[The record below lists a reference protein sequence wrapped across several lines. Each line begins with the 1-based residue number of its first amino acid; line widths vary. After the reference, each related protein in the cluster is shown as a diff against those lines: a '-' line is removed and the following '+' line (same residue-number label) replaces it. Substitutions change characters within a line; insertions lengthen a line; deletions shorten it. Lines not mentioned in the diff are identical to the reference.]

1 MSTPKGLLFSLIALS
16 VFCIASVTTAKADT
30 VTFALGNNP
39 QPNEEN
45 VLFNNSTVGN
55 PVFGVTNMG
64 GITVSFSSATDILQ
78 EPSSGQARVEAIDGQ
93 VNNVTISIPG
103 GSFEDIILNPL
114 TGSGA
119 ATITATTVS
128 NQVFTFTY
136 MLGNGN
142 NFLTIFDTGGA
153 LSSVTITALGGFTDL
168 RQPRISGAQLTTQ
181 PVPEPATL
189 VLFGSALLGVG
200 SLFRKRREVK

>member
-1 MSTPKGLLFSLIALS
+1 MSATKGLLFSLIAFS
-16 VFCIASVTTAKADT
+16 VFCIGSVTAKADT
-30 VTFALGNNP
+30 VTFTLGNFP

-45 VLFNNSTVGN
+45 VLLNNGTVGN

-64 GITVSFSSATDILQ
+64 GITVTFSSATDILS
-78 EPSSGQARVEAIDGQ
+78 EPSSGQARVEAVDGL
-93 VNNVTISIPG
+93 VNNIRISVPG
-103 GSFEDIILNPL
+103 GSFTDLIINPFQ
-114 TGSGA
+114 GSGP
-119 ATITATTVS
+119 ATVTVTTVS

-136 MLGNGN
+136 TLGVGN

-153 LSSVTITALGGFTDL
+153 LSSVDIIAPGGFTDL

-181 PVPEPATL
+181 PTPEPATL